1 MLKHD
6 AMNILKAALNKAI
19 KKYVVLK
26 KKIDKL

>member
-19 KKYVVLK
+19 KICGIK